1 MSRNSLQLCQR
12 LGTWLSLSLTA
23 EHKLLL
29 HCTAHDAPVALCDNQ
44 HSINTRLSFWRLL
57 WYAPQLRV
65 LYTAPVVSILCLY
78 CSVLSCIAAALGRY
92 ISACTSVTCSLLGCR
107 VVVVRL
113 MSAAGT
119 GFYYALRKP
128 RNREKMVLRKYD
140 PVGML
145 FGFCSPQST
154 SVLGLY

>member
-1 MSRNSLQLCQR
+1 MACM
-12 LGTWLSLSLTA
+12 T
-23 EHKLLL
+23 
-29 HCTAHDAPVALCDNQ
+29 V
-44 HSINTRLSFWRLL
+44 
-57 WYAPQLRV
+57 
-65 LYTAPVVSILCLY
+65 
-78 CSVLSCIAAALGRY
+78 RY
-92 ISACTSVTCSLLGCR
+92 SLLVCR

-145 FGFCSPQST
+145 LRLCSPQST
-154 SVLGLY
+154 HVL